1 MEMSTNHHKISDTA
15 LLLIKLLTVIT
26 FILYNKKNI
35 GFIYNV
41 YVKIK
46 IFRNILCF
54 FSFLSS
60 KYELILKI
68 K

>member
-1 MEMSTNHHKISDTA
+1 MSTNHHKISDTA
-15 LLLIKLLTVIT
+15 LLLIKLLTAIT